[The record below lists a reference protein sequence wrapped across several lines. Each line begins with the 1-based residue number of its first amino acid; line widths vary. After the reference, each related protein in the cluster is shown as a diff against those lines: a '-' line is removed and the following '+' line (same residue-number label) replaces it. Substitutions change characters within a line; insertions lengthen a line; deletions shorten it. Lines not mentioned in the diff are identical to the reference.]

1 MGVLSIA
8 EIRRGKVIVLD
19 GKPYVVTENTFNK
32 RAQRTGMM
40 ETKLKNLLTG
50 EVLPRTFRG
59 GDMAEEA
66 NVSYQRC
73 QYLYASGENHN
84 FMNNTTFE
92 QFSLP
97 ADQLGLG
104 AKFLVEGND
113 VDTMY
118 FNDQPVGIELPAKII
133 LKVKESPPSVKGD
146 TATSASKQVVLET
159 GHVVNVPLFIKE
171 GDKVKVNT
179 ETGEYVE
186 RAN

>member
-1 MGVLSIA
+1 MAVLSIA
-8 EIRRGKVIVLD
+8 EIRRGKVILVD
-19 GKPYVVTENTFNK
+19 EKPYLVTENIFNK

-40 ETKLKNLLTG
+40 ETKLKSLLTG
-50 EVLPRTFRG
+50 DVISKTFRG
-59 GDMAEEA
+59 GDMATEA

-73 QYLYASGENHN
+73 QYLYANGDNYN

-97 ADQLGLG
+97 AEQLGLW
-104 AKFLVEGND
+104 AKFLLEGSD

-118 FNDQPVGIELPAKII
+118 FNNLPVGIELPAKIV
-133 LKVKESPPSVKGD
+133 LQVKESPPSVKGD
-146 TATSASKQVVLET
+146 TATSASKQVTLET
-159 GHVVNVPLFIKE
+159 GYVVNVPLFIKE
-171 GDKVKVNT
+171 GDKVKINT